1 MPVLLRSRKLLHR
14 AVPASK
20 YRPELPVG
28 CSYRIIGDKRESI
41 HTFSSW
47 LFRVVPL
54 CLHQCRAYPAHFF
67 ISARAT
73 SLIIYHFLKSLKTLS
88 RCQVVEVSATSRL
101 GLEALEEALLLQAEL
116 MDIRADVTREA
127 EAVVL
132 EARQDKGQGPLASMI
147 VKCGTLRPGAH
158 VVVGQLWGK
167 VRALRDM
174 SGQLVKAAG
183 PSMPVEVLGLKGLPE
198 TGDEVLV
205 VASEERA
212 RKIAEG
218 RAMQAD
224 RKKRDSTVM
233 VRGSEFC
240 DGDRPRIGST

>member
-1 MPVLLRSRKLLHR
+1 LPPLTSSSLHEQ
-14 AVPASK
+14 P
-20 YRPELPVG
+20 L
-28 CSYRIIGDKRESI
+28 ESS
-41 HTFSSW
+41 T
-47 LFRVVPL
+47 
-54 CLHQCRAYPAHFF
+54 
-67 ISARAT
+67 T
-73 SLIIYHFLKSLKTLS
+73 SLNPKTFETLS
-88 RCQVVEVSATSRL
+88 RWQVVEVSATSRQ
-101 GLEALEEALLLQAEL
+101 GLQALEEALLLQAEL
-116 MDIRADVTREA
+116 MDIRADVTCEA

-147 VKCGTLRPGAH
+147 VKCGTLKPGAH
-158 VVVGQLWGK
+158 LVLGQLWGK

-174 SGQLVKAAG
+174 SGKLVKAAG

-233 VRGSEFC
+233 VRGF
-240 DGDRPRIGST
+240 GDFENTPRISRPEGL

>member
-1 MPVLLRSRKLLHR
+1 M
-14 AVPASK
+14 
-20 YRPELPVG
+20 
-28 CSYRIIGDKRESI
+28 
-41 HTFSSW
+41 
-47 LFRVVPL
+47 
-54 CLHQCRAYPAHFF
+54 
-67 ISARAT
+67 
-73 SLIIYHFLKSLKTLS
+73 
-88 RCQVVEVSATSRL
+88 SATSRQ

-147 VKCGTLRPGAH
+147 VKCGTLKPGAH
-158 VVVGQLWGK
+158 LVVGQLWGK

-174 SGQLVKAAG
+174 SGKLVKAAG

-233 VRGSEFC
+233 VRGF
-240 DGDRPRIGST
+240 GFLRIRPGLVDLRDSSVVEGSRVCVQMKLATVCEARPSSQRCRFIDSFAAGLSAWATLSHDICQKHTKRLVFDLKRPMRSFGFSITSHGITTTGVLRGW